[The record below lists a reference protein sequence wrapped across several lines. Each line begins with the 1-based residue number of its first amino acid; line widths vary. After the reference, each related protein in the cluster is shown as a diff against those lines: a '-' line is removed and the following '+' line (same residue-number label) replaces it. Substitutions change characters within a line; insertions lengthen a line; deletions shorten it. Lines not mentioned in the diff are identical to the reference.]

1 VSCAERLSALWI
13 VLLNRHVGIT
23 KPNQLNL
30 VALFGKHGKLL
41 GLSRCPLGLVVPGKP
56 FARPLH
62 AHVMGLFLGFFFA
75 VLAAARNAA
84 SVGAPGA
91 PFFRIGFPLFR
102 FA

>member
-1 VSCAERLSALWI
+1 
-13 VLLNRHVGIT
+13 
-23 KPNQLNL
+23 
-30 VALFGKHGKLL
+30 
-41 GLSRCPLGLVVPGKP
+41 
-56 FARPLH
+56 
-62 AHVMGLFLGFFFA
+62 MGLFLGFFFA